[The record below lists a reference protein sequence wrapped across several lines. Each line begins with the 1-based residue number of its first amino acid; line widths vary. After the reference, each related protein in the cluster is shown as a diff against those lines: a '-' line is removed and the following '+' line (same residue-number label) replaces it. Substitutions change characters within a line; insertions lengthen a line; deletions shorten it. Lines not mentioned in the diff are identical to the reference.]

1 MCERTLGCH
10 SAVAQQ
16 MNSSILMSGVPDVAI
31 CNSFLFDLVESS
43 IPNRQSKAVIGATE
57 SGHGLLFYLVQK
69 GVMTFAGSEQE

>member
-1 MCERTLGCH
+1 
-10 SAVAQQ
+10 

-57 SGHGLLFYLVQK
+57 SRHGFLFYLAQK
-69 GVMTFAGSEQE
+69 GVMTFASSERE